1 MKLFQ
6 QSCMHAMLGYGEVV
20 YLCTPET
27 YFIGGGF
34 FSAFFWCAGLVR
46 WCGNGARHFG
56 TRRVILVSGSSRLTH
71 FSDRIHQRA
80 PVLHAYPPAHSH
92 HSYRFDPS
100 TQAVSFPLPFSA
112 PTEGNPQATRFYCC
126 SVPTASSQTWALTR
140 RRRLQ
145 AGRLLMRSTR
155 TRFSW
160 RPSRLR

>member
-1 MKLFQ
+1 MP
-6 QSCMHAMLGYGEVV
+6 LGYGEVV

-34 FSAFFWCAGLVR
+34 FSDFSVRWCAGALVR
-46 WCGNGARHFG
+46 ERGPTLWNAE
-56 TRRVILVSGSSRLTH
+56 SY
-71 FSDRIHQRA
+71 FSFRIFTANAFFDRIHQRA
-80 PVLHAYPPAHSH
+80 LYTRTHSLTRII
-92 HSYRFDPS
+92 SYRFDPS

-112 PTEGNPQATRFYCC
+112 PTEGRPQATRLCCC
-126 SVPTASSQTWALTR
+126 SGGESFVPTASSQTWALTR

-155 TRFSW
+155 IRFSW